1 MTPKIQWP
9 LVLFSLLAGAGGC
22 AFAFAGAA
30 NALGEGVGA
39 TGVVA
44 AASLALI
51 AVGGICSVLHL
62 ARPQHAF
69 AAVTHLLSFS
79 GISVELIMLGVT
91 GVLMVAY
98 LALCWFGGSEA
109 ARLAVGLAGI
119 VSGLGLA
126 FATGHG
132 YLISSKPAWNTVKLP
147 LAYTGTAL
155 AAGGF
160 LYLVIAALSGEA
172 RELAVISWIT
182 GVCVLASVATLAVYL
197 AHLGLAEA
205 RRHALTLWGG
215 IVACGMAA
223 SVACAAAAAFLDPSS
238 PAFIA
243 AAAAGAAFTL
253 AGGLSLRV
261 LMWQTGV
268 AFLSFFDDAQARRSA
283 ILNC

>member
-1 MTPKIQWP
+1 
-9 LVLFSLLAGAGGC
+9 
-22 AFAFAGAA
+22 
-30 NALGEGVGA
+30 
-39 TGVVA
+39 
-44 AASLALI
+44 
-51 AVGGICSVLHL
+51 
-62 ARPQHAF
+62 
-69 AAVTHLLSFS
+69 
-79 GISVELIMLGVT
+79 
-91 GVLMVAY
+91 MVAY

-215 IVACGMAA
+215 IVAW
-223 SVACAAAAAFLDPSS
+223 VRY
-238 PAFIA
+238 
-243 AAAAGAAFTL
+243 
-253 AGGLSLRV
+253 GGLGCVRGGCRFLGPFVAGLHCGSGSGCSLHACRRAFPARAHV
-261 LMWQTGV
+261 QTGV
-268 AFLSFFDDAQARRSA
+268 AFCRFSTTSQARRSA

>member
-1 MTPKIQWP
+1 M
-9 LVLFSLLAGAGGC
+9 
-22 AFAFAGAA
+22 
-30 NALGEGVGA
+30 
-39 TGVVA
+39 
-44 AASLALI
+44 
-51 AVGGICSVLHL
+51 
-62 ARPQHAF
+62 
-69 AAVTHLLSFS
+69 
-79 GISVELIMLGVT
+79 
-91 GVLMVAY
+91 
-98 LALCWFGGSEA
+98 
-109 ARLAVGLAGI
+109 
-119 VSGLGLA
+119 
-126 FATGHG
+126 
-132 YLISSKPAWNTVKLP
+132 
-147 LAYTGTAL
+147 
-155 AAGGF
+155 
-160 LYLVIAALSGEA
+160 
-172 RELAVISWIT
+172 ISWIT